1 VKTLALILA
10 ALLAAFGASPA
21 SATMI
26 RWEGTASIQRNI
38 DFATLGQVAGYF
50 DFDTVSATIVGVN
63 MTFTPVAGALH
74 PLNGDPLPIF
84 TANAVSGGGATGA
97 FLVDWSDGPDF
108 AGDYLL
114 AVVEASGLGQVGQT
128 LDGIALRI
136 CAVSDCRI
144 RAARGCPDQPS
155 HSRRVISPWRCR
167 SRSAGSCSSPV
178 SRLSPLCDTA
188 AGETSPERSFRR
200 SPAGRR
206 SPKRHRDSEAE
217 MLVIA
222 GPASRAR
229 RGRPGDPFRRSRRR
243 MDGCAGRARA

>member
-1 VKTLALILA
+1 MKTLALILA

-84 TANAVSGGGATGA
+84 TANAVAGIGATGTGA
-97 FLVDWSDGPDF
+97 MGAHLVDWSDGPDF

-114 AVVEASGLGQVGQT
+114 AVFEADGFGQVGQT
-128 LDGIALRI
+128 LDQMSLRI

-144 RAARGCPDQPS
+144 SSGQGMSGSAIAFT
-155 HSRRVISPWRCR
+155 SRDLSVAVPE
-167 SRSAGSCSSPV
+167 PV
-178 SRLSPLCDTA
+178 SGLLLVTGLA
-188 AGETSPERSFRR
+188 AL
-200 SPAGRR
+200 AAV
-206 SPKRHRDSEAE
+206 RHR
-217 MLVIA
+217 
-222 GPASRAR
+222 
-229 RGRPGDPFRRSRRR
+229 RRR
-243 MDGCAGRARA
+243 DVA